1 MWWMCRAITG
11 GGRVAK
17 LLLLGA
23 PKRSALIGFR
33 SYRLTALLLF
43 PPPPLHTHIHMGML
57 LKALLRMLTALEQ
70 LLVMAREQSMPPSC
84 PVTWWFLYI
93 LYTLYTIV
101 LFCSYFLSIEIL
113 HFYTVC
119 FLLVTLYFSWDM
131 IVFRLD
137 IFLLLSLVNRS
148 KISTKIGLQ
157 PYIKEI
163 KQTSFDTW
171 LLPIYQT
178 ISGENNLKL

>member
-1 MWWMCRAITG
+1 MCRAITG

-33 SYRLTALLLF
+33 SHVLTELLLF

-70 LLVMAREQSMPPSC
+70 MLVMHREQSMPPSC
-84 PVTWWFLYI
+84 LVTWWS

-119 FLLVTLYFSWDM
+119 FLLVTLYFS
-131 IVFRLD
+131 
-137 IFLLLSLVNRS
+137 
-148 KISTKIGLQ
+148 
-157 PYIKEI
+157 
-163 KQTSFDTW
+163 
-171 LLPIYQT
+171 
-178 ISGENNLKL
+178 